1 MKAGESIGSFEI
13 LGALGQGAHSA
24 IMHVRRKADGR
35 QYALKVVPIGSP
47 EEAKYLEQ
55 AEHEFEI
62 AKKLDHPNL
71 IKIFAL
77 ETVKDW
83 LFRVKK
89 AHLLI
94 EYVNGKTLDQIP
106 PLSLPKLVRVLEQ
119 TAAAIAHM
127 HSRGVLHADMKPNN
141 VMLSRAGEV
150 KVLDYGLARIKG
162 DVTQRLQ
169 GTPEYI
175 APETAKRKLINERTD
190 IYNFGATMY
199 RLTTFRLPPSTIPEG
214 EMDVDA
220 ELWQRQLK
228 PVNEI
233 NAAAPKE
240 LVDLIHRCISFDAR
254 KRPEKMSDIQKSLDS
269 IAERLAEA
277 GSGSHK
283 VMEW

>member
-1 MKAGESIGSFEI
+1 MKTGEPIGSFEI

-35 QYALKVVPIGSP
+35 QYALKVVPIDSP
-47 EEAKYLEQ
+47 EDAKYLEQ

-62 AKKLDHPNL
+62 ARKLDHPNL

-106 PLSLPKLVRVLEQ
+106 PLSLPKLVRVMEQ

-169 GTPEYI
+169 GTPEYM

-254 KRPEKMSDIQKSLDS
+254 KRPEKMSDIQQSLDS